1 MFIFFWPGAHVPF
14 RWGVHF
20 DDGEAVAASAGAL
33 DTAENA
39 DGGGMIGFNM
49 NWFLKAC

>member
-1 MFIFFWPGAHVPF
+1 MFIFFWLGAHVPF